1 MFSIAKLIY
10 LYQMNKLATYYV
22 FSCANTPLIKIEK
35 PIPALN
41 KGEILVSIRYT
52 TLCGSDLHTYCG
64 LRAEPCPTILG
75 HEIVGVI
82 EEISASHDGLD
93 AQGLQLHIG
102 DLITWTVFSSD
113 PNTDNYQPEI
123 PQKNDRLYKYG
134 HRQITEDDNLHGG
147 LATHIILRPNTCIR
161 ILPKNISLAVAA
173 TINCAVAT
181 SAGAL
186 RLADTVSGK
195 NIHIAG
201 IGLLGL
207 VTIAMCREQGAKNI
221 IVSDINPS
229 RLAIAKDFG
238 ATHTI
243 NLRAEENSMLLKDI
257 VVDRFIDMSGSPDA
271 MELGIETLGLHGRAV
286 LVGAVFNQRKTA
298 INAEK
303 VIRKMLTIQGLHNY
317 NYTDF
322 STAVDFIIAN
332 WQKYPFE
339 SLIEREFPLEE
350 VNAAIDYALTQKPIR
365 AGLFIHQPATQ
376 HI

>member
-1 MFSIAKLIY
+1 MK
-10 LYQMNKLATYYV
+10 KVATYYV
-22 FSCANTPLIKIEK
+22 FSGANTALTKVDK

-41 KGEILVSIRYT
+41 DGEILVGIRYT

-64 LRAEPCPTILG
+64 LRNEPCPTILG

-82 EEISASHDGLD
+82 EEISPSHGGLD
-93 AQGLQLHIG
+93 AQGSSLHIG

-113 PNTDNYQPEI
+113 PNTGVYQSET
-123 PQKNDRLYKYG
+123 PQKNDKLYKYG
-134 HRQITEDDNLHGG
+134 HRQITEQDSLHGG
-147 LATHIILRPNTCIR
+147 LATHIILRPHTCIR
-161 ILPKNISLAVAA
+161 ILPKDISLAVAA

-186 RLADTVSGK
+186 RLADTVTGK

-207 VTIAMCREQGAKNI
+207 VSITMCRELGAKNI
-221 IVSDINPS
+221 IASDINPA
-229 RLAIAKDFG
+229 RLAMAKSFG

-243 NLRAEENSMLLKDI
+243 NLREASDNTLFQDI
-257 VVDRFIDMSGSPDA
+257 AVDRFIDMSGSPDA
-271 MELGIETLGLHGRAV
+271 MELGIDTLGLHGRAV
-286 LVGAVFNQRKTA
+286 LVGAVFNQRKTG
-298 INAEK
+298 IDAEK
-303 VIRKMLTIQGLHNY
+303 VIRKLLTIKGLHNY

-322 STAVDFIIAN
+322 STAVDFIIDN

-350 VNAAIDYALTQKPIR
+350 VNAAIAYALAEKPIR
-365 AGLFIHQPATQ
+365 AGLYIHTSTAQ
-376 HI
+376 I

>member
-1 MFSIAKLIY
+1 MK
-10 LYQMNKLATYYV
+10 KLATYYV
-22 FSCANTPLIKIEK
+22 FSKANTPLVRINK
-35 PIPALN
+35 PIPELN
-41 KGEILVSIRYT
+41 DGELLVSIRYT

-64 LRAEPCPTILG
+64 LRSEPCPTILG

-82 EEISASHDGLD
+82 EEISPSHNGHD
-93 AQGLQLHIG
+93 AQGRQLHIG
-102 DLITWTVFSSD
+102 DLVTWTVFSSD
-113 PNTDNYQPEI
+113 PNTVNYQPEI

-134 HRQITEDDNLHGG
+134 HRQVTEDDNLHGG
-147 LATHIILRPNTCIR
+147 LATHIVLRPHTYIR
-161 ILPKNISLAVAA
+161 ILPKDISLAVAA

-186 RLADTVSGK
+186 RLAGAVTGK

-201 IGLLGL
+201 VGLLGL
-207 VTIAMCREQGAKNI
+207 VSIAMCRESGAKNI
-221 IVSDINPS
+221 IASDINPA
-229 RLAIAKDFG
+229 RLAMAKNFG
-238 ATHTI
+238 ATHTV
-243 NLRAEENSMLLKDI
+243 NLCETGDKTLFQEIA
-257 VVDRFIDMSGSPDA
+257 VDRFIDMSGSPDA

-298 INAEK
+298 IDAEK
-303 VIRKMLTIQGLHNY
+303 VIRKMLTIKGLHNY

-322 STAVDFIIAN
+322 SAAVDFMIHN

-350 VNAAIDYALTQKPIR
+350 VNAAIDFALTQKPIR
-365 AGLFIHQPATQ
+365 AGLFIHKPAT